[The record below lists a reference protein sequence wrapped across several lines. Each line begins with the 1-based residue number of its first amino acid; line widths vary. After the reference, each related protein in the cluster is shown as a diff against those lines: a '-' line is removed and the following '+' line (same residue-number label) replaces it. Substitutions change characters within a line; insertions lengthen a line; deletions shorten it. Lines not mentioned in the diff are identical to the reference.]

1 MIGKWRKCLIYNGW
15 KAFDVYR
22 ENLVKYRKISQKRDL
37 KWKESCLYGII
48 CIRITPFLGTWFVV
62 FSQLYY
68 TISGEELF

>member
-1 MIGKWRKCLIYNGW
+1 MIATLIGMVVLMVGEADRIEDQMIMNMPH
-15 KAFDVYR
+15 
-22 ENLVKYRKISQKRDL
+22 
-37 KWKESCLYGII
+37 II